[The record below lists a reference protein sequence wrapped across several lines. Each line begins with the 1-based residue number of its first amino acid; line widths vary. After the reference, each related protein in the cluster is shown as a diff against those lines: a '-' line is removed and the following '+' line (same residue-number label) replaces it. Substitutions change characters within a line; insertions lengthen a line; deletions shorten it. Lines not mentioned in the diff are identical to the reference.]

1 MRTFASLVV
10 AALALSSCVKI
21 ECPPENKPTVQHHL
35 DVPSQVVI
43 LNATNEDTVAYFAF
57 GADSVVLPSSWSFC
71 TATSNLNCS
80 FPMKANTARAL
91 PAPDY
96 LNATITFGAAVG
108 CGTTKAELNVNNPKW
123 YDTVDISLVDGYSN
137 DILIEYADKAG
148 AKRIGPVLGKSGNEK
163 AFGVYPLGCDI
174 CVARQNPPCG
184 QTPGTDGCK
193 SGSQYKPDV
202 PCQYQGA
209 TMGGGAFV
217 SVALVKPEPA
227 AAKK

>member
-1 MRTFASLVV
+1 MKTLAPLVAFV
-10 AALALSSCVKI
+10 LALSSCVKVD
-21 ECPPENKPTVQHHL
+21 CPADGPSAVQHHVA
-35 DVPSQVVI
+35 VPSQVV
-43 LNATNEDTVAYFAF
+43 LMNATNEDTVAYFSF
-57 GADSVVLPSSWSFC
+57 GADSVVLPSSWPFC
-71 TATSNLNCS
+71 TSPDKLNCS
-80 FPMKANTARAL
+80 FPMKANTGRAL
-91 PAPDY
+91 PAPGY
-96 LNATITFGAAVG
+96 LNVTITFGAAVG

-123 YDTVDISLVDGYSN
+123 YDVVDISLVDGYSN

-193 SGSQYKPDV
+193 TGSQYNPDV

-227 AAKK
+227 AK